1 MITYTLEPDLSA
13 AEFVDVLRRST
24 LAERRPVDDMGRVDR
39 MLRGANLIL
48 TARADTRLIGVARS
62 ITDFAYCLYLSDL
75 AVDEAWQGRGVG
87 QELLRRTKAA
97 VGEGVS
103 CWLVSAPKAVSF
115 YERIGLERP
124 PAAFKF

>member
-1 MITYTLEPDLSA
+1 MIAYAQEPGLTA

-24 LAERRPVDDMGRVDR
+24 LAERRPVDDEGRVDK
-39 MLRGANLIL
+39 MLRGADLMI
-48 TARADTRLIGVARS
+48 TARAEGRLIGVARS

-75 AVDEAWQGRGVG
+75 AVDQAWQGRGIG

-97 VGEGVS
+97 VGEAVT

-124 PAAFKF
+124 PAAFRF